1 MLTITTKE
9 AIEQGCSCGG
19 KIKPSFMTEYACN
32 KCGRQYTAVD
42 PAMFSETNFEC
53 HDCGEKFSQDTYFDG
68 NCPYCNS
75 RNWAKL
81 AEVTHNH
88 KVGDRVYWNDPDD
101 HATSNF
107 GTITHIQH
115 DGDDAVITV
124 AKDDGGEVEALPN
137 ELSDEMRHNSIAII
151 GRVPGDDEDSCYVY
165 ENMSESEALKAFEI
179 EVYEDSTDTP
189 ELIEKEHGVT
199 IFHNMTLVS
208 DSPITA
214 I

>member
-9 AIEQGCSCGG
+9 EIEKGCSCGG
-19 KIKPSFMTEYACN
+19 EIKPSFLTEYACS
-32 KCGRQYTAVD
+32 KCGRQYATID
-42 PAMFSETNFEC
+42 PAIISDATYEC
-53 HDCGEKFSQDTYFDG
+53 HDCGKEFFQDLDYDG
-68 NCPYCNS
+68 DCPHCSS
-75 RNWAKL
+75 RNWAKQTG
-81 AEVTHNH
+81 ASHGW
-88 KVGDRVYWNDPDD
+88 KVGDHVYWNDPDN
-101 HATSNF
+101 HATSGF
-107 GTITHIQH
+107 GTITHVQH
-115 DGDDAVITV
+115 NGDDAVISV

-137 ELSDEMRHNSIAII
+137 ELSDNRRYGGMAII

-179 EVYEDSTDTP
+179 EIYQDSTDTP
-189 ELIEKEHGVT
+189 DLIEKEHGVT